1 MGLRSLLAKDWKLD
15 VDTSV
20 PGATDPVWTPVKGLT
35 SFQETTDDNTEEDS
49 DFDDEEGWGSEVVTE
64 RKWKIEA
71 EGRRKRTDDAVFTAD
86 PGQEAIRRAA
96 RKVGFGANIKVRWY
110 RRDGAPDA
118 YEGVCTVSEFTKG
131 GSTTDLEPFNFT
143 LLGQGAPLEIANPV
157 IEESE

>member
-86 PGQEAIRRAA
+86 PGQEAIRRPPGRSVSARTSRSGGTAGTARRTLTRASAPCRSSPRAAA
-96 RKVGFGANIKVRWY
+96 RRTWSRSTSPCWARARRW
-110 RRDGAPDA
+110 RSPTR
-118 YEGVCTVSEFTKG
+118 
-131 GSTTDLEPFNFT
+131 
-143 LLGQGAPLEIANPV
+143 
-157 IEESE
+157 